1 MVKIITGKINSGKT
15 TMLLKQYRKNHTGD
29 GFVAIKKIQDQ
40 EVYDYIILRLSDN
53 KTYPWMIRQNHY
65 HQEFSNAGTFGP
77 FYINLDIVP
86 LLERVVDELIKQ
98 QASPIYL
105 DEVGVLEMNGGGYHN
120 ALKKVLSSKLDLV
133 LAIREDL
140 VQPVTSHFAIT
151 DYELIKVPGEE

>member
-15 TMLLKQYRKNHTGD
+15 TMLLNQYRKNHTGD
-29 GFVAIKKIQDQ
+29 GFVAIKNIHEQ
-40 EVYDYIILRLSDN
+40 EVYGYTILRLSDN
-53 KTYPWMIRQNHY
+53 NTYPWMIRQNHY
-65 HQEFSNAGTFGP
+65 HQEFSNAGIFGP

>member
-15 TMLLKQYRKNHTGD
+15 TMLLNQYRKNYTGD

-40 EVYDYIILRLSDN
+40 EVYGYTILRLSDN

-140 VQPVTSHFAIT
+140 VEPVTSHFGIN
-151 DYELIKVPGEE
+151 DYELNKVQREE